1 MLARVALTDDFSRG
15 GTNKRISLI
24 ILRSGTSKRGA
35 SPHFFDYFFV
45 ARRHKKSERVR
56 IFTEF
61 FCGPGTKKAVL
72 TARTLFFVV
81 VYFLWS
87 NTFFYFLQII
97 VGFNVIL
104 TDLAGTTFSVYY
116 SHDTSDRNVGGA
128 ARHLILPGRFF
139 S

>member
-61 FCGPGTKKAVL
+61 FFLWLGYKESGVNCPHALFCSSV
-72 TARTLFFVV
+72 FFVV
-81 VYFLWS
+81 QHIFLFS
-87 NTFFYFLQII
+87 PDYCRLQR
-97 VGFNVIL
+97 
-104 TDLAGTTFSVYY
+104 D
-116 SHDTSDRNVGGA
+116 SDRPGGNYFFRVLQS
-128 ARHLILPGRFF
+128 RHVRPKRRRRSSSPNLTR
-139 S
+139 